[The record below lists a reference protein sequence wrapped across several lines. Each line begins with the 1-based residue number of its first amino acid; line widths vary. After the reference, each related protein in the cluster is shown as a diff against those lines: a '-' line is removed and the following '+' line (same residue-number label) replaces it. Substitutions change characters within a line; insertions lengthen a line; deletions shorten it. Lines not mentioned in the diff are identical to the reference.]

1 MGASALVVN
10 DISDPETAE
19 VMACREGLALAIDL
33 LTRRVRIATDCAAAV
48 KSLAGPGMDR
58 YDQVIRELK
67 TDMASFD
74 KAEVVHEG
82 RASNLDAH
90 RLARSSIYEDQGGM
104 FGFRFL
110 PMEFVPTLLMF
121 N

>member
-1 MGASALVVN
+1 VEFVERSWKNGSRVVPN
-10 DISDPETAE
+10 TP
-19 VMACREGLALAIDL
+19 